1 MTLPAA
7 QPKKDSAAAG
17 MSEAELEAVFS
28 RVLDKKLAPVYRE
41 LALSHDKTPG
51 IPEIVGGMGWLI
63 GLGGIA
69 AWARRRRS

>member
-1 MTLPAA
+1 
-7 QPKKDSAAAG
+7 

-41 LALSHDKTPG
+41 LALSHDKTPR